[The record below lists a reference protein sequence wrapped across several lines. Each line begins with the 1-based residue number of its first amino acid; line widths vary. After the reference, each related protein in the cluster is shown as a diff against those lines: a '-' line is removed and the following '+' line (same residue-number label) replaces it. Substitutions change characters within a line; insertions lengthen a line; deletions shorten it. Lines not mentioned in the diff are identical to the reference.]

1 MRLLELQTL
10 SHIRQVIVYNGNCL
24 RQPLIAKM
32 AGHQGCKDG
41 RPSGVQR
48 WSAIRGAKMVGH
60 QGCKDGRPSGVQRWP
75 AIRGA
80 KMVGHQGCKER
91 QKPQKLLLSSLHF
104 TSLLEMATCLIAVEG
119 NGSHWF

>member
-10 SHIRQVIVYNGNCL
+10 SQIRQVIVYNGNCL

-32 AGHQGCKDG
+32 AGHQ
-41 RPSGVQR
+41 
-48 WSAIRGAKMVGH
+48 W
-60 QGCKDGRPSGVQRWP
+60 
-75 AIRGA
+75 
-80 KMVGHQGCKER
+80 CKER
-91 QKPQKLLLSSLHF
+91 ENLKNLLLSSLHF